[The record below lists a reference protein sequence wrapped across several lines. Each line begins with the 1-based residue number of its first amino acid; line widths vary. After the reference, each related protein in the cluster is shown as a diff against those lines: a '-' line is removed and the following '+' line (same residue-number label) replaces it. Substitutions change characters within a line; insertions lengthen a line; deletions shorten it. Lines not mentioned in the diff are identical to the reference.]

1 MTDLN
6 NHGQVGTKQSS
17 LLAIRD
23 LSFGY
28 DGRTVLKNVNLE
40 LRAGEMIAVTGP
52 SGTGKST
59 LLALAGLLR
68 RPPEGSV
75 WHWGKDMGAASQGE
89 IALRR
94 RRLRF
99 IFQQPYLLLSLNV
112 LENVKTGAL
121 LSDETDKDLDKRAL
135 ELLDLVGLSD
145 IAMRWPDEISGGQ
158 KQRVA
163 LARALIGR
171 PDLLLADEPSAA
183 LDFKSAQVVIG
194 EMQKLATL
202 HNCGIILTTH
212 DLRITNRCSRRFDLT
227 DGMLVQN

>member
-1 MTDLN
+1 MN
-6 NHGQVGTKQSS
+6 N
-17 LLAIRD
+17 LLYRHQDGSETSMLLVIRD

-28 DGRTVLKNVNLE
+28 GERRILRNVNLE
-40 LRAGEMIAVTGP
+40 LSAGEMIAVTGP

-68 RPPEGSV
+68 RPPPRSV
-75 WHWGKDMGAASQGE
+75 WHWGRDMGAASPGE
-89 IALRR
+89 TARRR

-121 LSDETDKDLDKRAL
+121 LSAETDRAL
-135 ELLDLVGLSD
+135 DIRAHELLEILGLSD
-145 IAMRWPDEISGGQ
+145 LAGRRPDEISGGQ

-183 LDFKSAQVVIG
+183 LDYKSAQVVIE
-194 EMQKLATL
+194 EMQKLASL
-202 HNCGIILTTH
+202 NNCGIILTTH
-212 DLRITNRCSRRFDLT
+212 DLRITDRVSRRFDLS
-227 DGMLVQN
+227 DGILVQN